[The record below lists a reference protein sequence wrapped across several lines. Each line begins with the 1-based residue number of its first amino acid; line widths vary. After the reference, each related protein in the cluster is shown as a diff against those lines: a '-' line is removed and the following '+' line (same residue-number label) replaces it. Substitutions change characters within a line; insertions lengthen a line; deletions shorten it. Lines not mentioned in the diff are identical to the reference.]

1 MVTLQ
6 TTPPE
11 YVELDKWR
19 IKIRPWMQNVL
30 QVQFVLQDTAFSEVE
45 KIDLC
50 LWLMVRHR
58 FFLRFLSYEKKA
70 KLLEAII
77 QKIVSSGQKASGKRL
92 MDFEQDAWA
101 IYAAFVQAYGIDL
114 HKTRLHWWTFLD
126 LLRAL
131 PEDTRFSQII
141 GIRGQPLPKP
151 TKYNAD
157 ERRRIAQLKAEY
169 ALRPTGSNAVTKE
182 EGLRKMAEMMM
193 AMAEMR

>member
-1 MVTLQ
+1 
-6 TTPPE
+6 
-11 YVELDKWR
+11 
-19 IKIRPWMQNVL
+19 MQNIL
-30 QVQFVLQDTAFSEVE
+30 QMQSVLQDSVFSEVE

-70 KLLEAII
+70 KLLEEII
-77 QKIVSSGQKASGKRL
+77 QKIISSGEKSSGKRL

-169 ALRPTGSNAVTKE
+169 ALRPTGNNAATKE